1 LARAVLKK
9 RVDEEFEAELPSGN
23 ARFVVVAVSYG

>member
-1 LARAVLKK
+1 
-9 RVDEEFEAELPSGN
+9 VDEEFEAELPSGN